1 MIIKFHFIADYGE
14 GKKNTAYDRKGAFR
28 KWILC
33 TKRKDRQKKTS
44 HSTNKRVVVIIII
57 VDLRSTRHTAYFK
70 STLPKK
76 KKIQS
81 TYTNQTQ
88 YYMFNKLINKLNQTK
103 KKMKNEIQC

>member
-14 GKKNTAYDRKGAFR
+14 GKKK
-28 KWILC
+28 ILHTTERGLSENGFC
-33 TKRKDRQKKTS
+33 VLNGKIDKKKTS

-76 KKIQS
+76 KK
-81 TYTNQTQ
+81 YNQ
-88 YYMFNKLINKLNQTK
+88 LIQTK
-103 KKMKNEIQC
+103 HSITCLTS

>member
-1 MIIKFHFIADYGE
+1 MAKEKKILHTTERGLSENGFCVLN
-14 GKKNTAYDRKGAFR
+14 GKIDK
-28 KWILC
+28 
-33 TKRKDRQKKTS
+33 KKTS

>member
-33 TKRKDRQKKTS
+33 TKRKDRQKKDISFDKQTRRRHHHHRRPTQHTP
-44 HSTNKRVVVIIII
+44 HSLLQI
-57 VDLRSTRHTAYFK
+57 YFA
-70 STLPKK
+70 KK

-103 KKMKNEIQC
+103 KKNEK

>member
-14 GKKNTAYDRKGAFR
+14 GKKYCIRQKGAFR

-76 KKIQS
+76 
-81 TYTNQTQ
+81 YNQ
-88 YYMFNKLINKLNQTK
+88 LIQTK
-103 KKMKNEIQC
+103 HSITCLTS

>member
-1 MIIKFHFIADYGE
+1 MAKE
-14 GKKNTAYDRKGAFR
+14 KKYCIRQKGAFR

-33 TKRKDRQKKTS
+33 TKRKDRQKDISFDKQTRRRHHHHRRPTQDTP
-44 HSTNKRVVVIIII
+44 HSLLQI
-57 VDLRSTRHTAYFK
+57 YFA
-70 STLPKK
+70 K

-103 KKMKNEIQC
+103 MKNEIQC